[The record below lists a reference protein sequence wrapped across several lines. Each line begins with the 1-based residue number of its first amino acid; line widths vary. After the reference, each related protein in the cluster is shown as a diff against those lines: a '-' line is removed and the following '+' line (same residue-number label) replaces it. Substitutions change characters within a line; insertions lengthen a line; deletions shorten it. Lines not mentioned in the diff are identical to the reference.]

1 MSKNTIYIAGPMR
14 GYPRFNFD
22 AFMEAEARLKE
33 QGWHVLNPAAVD
45 LSEGF
50 DPDTA
55 VVTSEMMAIF
65 IKRDLEMVQQADAIA
80 LLPLYQDSAGAT
92 AELALAVWRGI
103 PVYNYF
109 KGTLHPHELYEYKLG
124 QPKAAKQPLT
134 PVIRNTDAEMN
145 GASPETEPFRRI
157 SDYQGLSAII
167 EPADEDI
174 LEEALRITRGDRQA
188 QYGPPDQD
196 FQRTARM
203 WSALK
208 GVEFS
213 AHDVAMFMILL
224 KCSRQT
230 HQHKRDNWVDIAG
243 YARCGSL
250 IAN

>member
-1 MSKNTIYIAGPMR
+1 MPHTIYIAGPMR
-14 GYPRFNFD
+14 GYPRYNFD

-45 LSEGF
+45 LAEGF

-55 VVTSEMMAIF
+55 VVTPEMMAVF
-65 IKRDLEMVQQADAIA
+65 IKRDLDMLQQADAIA
-80 LLPLYQDSAGAT
+80 LLPGFEKSKGAM
-92 AELALAVWRGI
+92 AEMALAVWRGI
-103 PVYNYF
+103 PAHLYSPATGKLYLVNDCRVGLH
-109 KGTLHPHELYEYKLG
+109 GTLHKHNET
-124 QPKAAKQPLT
+124 AH
-134 PVIRNTDAEMN
+134 I
-145 GASPETEPFRRI
+145 ASP
-157 SDYQGLSAII
+157 A
-167 EPADEDI
+167 ADAEDI

-208 GVEFS
+208 GVDFT
-213 AHDVAMFMILL
+213 AHDVALFMILL

-243 YARCGSL
+243 YARCGSI
-250 IAN
+250 IAQ

>member
-55 VVTSEMMAIF
+55 VVTPEMMAIF

-80 LLPLYQDSAGAT
+80 LLPGTHKSKGAM
-92 AELALAVWRGI
+92 AELSLAIWRGI
-103 PVYNYF
+103 DVYLYRDGGLTSVSGF
-109 KGTLHPHELYEYKLG
+109 DAAMEQYYGELTNAP
-124 QPKAAKQPLT
+124 QQAT
-134 PVIRNTDAEMN
+134 
-145 GASPETEPFRRI
+145 
-157 SDYQGLSAII
+157 
-167 EPADEDI
+167 DEDI

-208 GVEFS
+208 GVEFT